1 VHPHPQTHTHG
12 DDSRPARTDN
22 HHGMH
27 SPPDTLHLGL
37 DAGGTA
43 TRWALFDGR
52 GRWRAGGQAPALSGL
67 MLADAA
73 GRATLQAALHALQA
87 ALQPHGRPASVWAGA
102 TGVDAAQAPALAAA
116 LAEALQLPAPAAHAA
131 SDIELACRHA
141 FAPGQGV
148 VLIAGTGAI
157 AAHLAADGTLQRA
170 GGRGALIDDAGGG
183 HWIACQALKQ
193 VWRAEDHEP
202 GAWRRSPLAKAL
214 FEALGGSDWAQ
225 TRAFVYGA
233 SRGELGRL
241 AQVVAAVADRDA
253 QALALL
259 QAAGWCKRCSSAWA
273 RSLPPRPWPWPAA
286 CGICTL
292 PSKAA
297 CTLKRA
303 ASPFAAAHRIPNT
316 RPPGWPSIC

>member
-1 VHPHPQTHTHG
+1 
-12 DDSRPARTDN
+12 
-22 HHGMH
+22 MH

-259 QAAGWCKRCSSAWA
+259 QAAGSELA
-273 RSLPPRPWPWPAA
+273 RLVQALQQRLGPQPAA
-286 CGICTL
+286 TAVALAGRVWDLHPAIESCLHAEASGITVRRS
-292 PSKAA
+292 PPNPEHTAA
-297 CTLKRA
+297 RLA
-303 ASPFAAAHRIPNT
+303 LDLLNPA
-316 RPPGWPSIC
+316 